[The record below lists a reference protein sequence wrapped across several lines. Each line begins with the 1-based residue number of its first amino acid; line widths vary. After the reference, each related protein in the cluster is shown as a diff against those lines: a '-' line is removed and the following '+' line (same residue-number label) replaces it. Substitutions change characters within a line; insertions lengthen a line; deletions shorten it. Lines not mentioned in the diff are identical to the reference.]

1 MPRRILGL
9 LALLLLATP
18 ARAEVPPPPP
28 GLAALAREDGFIE
41 RFLAAALDGP
51 PYYNPLLATVNP
63 GRLAR
68 VADGRRLNYFAWRG
82 FPDEEPPAIARIR
95 ALTGLGPPPEVRDP
109 AYDEAAF
116 MAVET
121 QAALAA
127 RPVRGPGIAAPY
139 YTATEPDAVPGAVC
153 GVFAQSGS
161 VLRPR
166 ELSDM
171 TVHVLESAPPA
182 AQQRCLAR
190 AALRALGLAGIGE
203 YAGGEL
209 PAAADPLTL
218 LTPEEEAFLWL
229 LYRLPVG
236 ADRETLRAGAAGILG
251 GL

>member
-1 MPRRILGL
+1 MRRIVSAAF
-9 LALLLLATP
+9 ALLLLTAA
-18 ARAEVPPPPP
+18 ARAEPPPPP
-28 GLAALAREDGFIE
+28 GLAALARDGGFVE

-68 VADGRRLNYFAWRG
+68 IADGRRLNYFAWRG
-82 FPDEEPPAIARIR
+82 FPDDEPASIARIR
-95 ALTGLGPPPEVRDP
+95 ALTGLGPAPEVSEP
-109 AYDEAAF
+109 GYDDAAF

-121 QAALAA
+121 RDMLAA
-127 RPVRGPGIAAPY
+127 RPVRGPGIAAPFF
-139 YTATEPDAVPGAVC
+139 TASAPETVPGAVC
-153 GVFAQSGS
+153 GVFVQSGN

-171 TVHVLESAPPA
+171 TVHVLATAPPA

-203 YAGGEL
+203 YADGVL
-209 PAAADPLTL
+209 PAAADPVTL
-218 LTPEEEAFLWL
+218 LTPEEEGFLWL

-236 ADRETLRAGAAGILG
+236 ADRETLRAGAVDILDR
-251 GL
+251 L